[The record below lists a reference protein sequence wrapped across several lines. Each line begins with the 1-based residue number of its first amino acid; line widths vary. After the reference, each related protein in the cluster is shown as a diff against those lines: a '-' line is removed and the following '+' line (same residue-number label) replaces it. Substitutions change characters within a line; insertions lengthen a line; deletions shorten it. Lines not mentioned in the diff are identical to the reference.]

1 MKPSRPTIPTPQPRE
16 EAVQAAVQAA
26 TLAFHRR
33 EAARPWPPW
42 NFSASRATSSGS
54 GGGPAGRGAPAAV
67 VGPPIR
73 LAAPPGR
80 PSGAMGT
87 LAPLFVV
94 LVLPQLWKNRAN
106 GALEVECTAY
116 YSLRQVYAARL
127 VLFGLA
133 DLALLTGFFSVA
145 LLTGRATW
153 EGLILHFLLPFLVTG
168 CICLRTPC
176 PAAWMGAVYAA
187 LPLSLVWTAVWVCI
201 LLNDPVY
208 QLISRPVW
216 LGMLVLAV
224 YFCYAIGKLQTHCET
239 LWEGTTSWL

>member
-1 MKPSRPTIPTPQPRE
+1 MKPSPPITPTPQPRE
-16 EAVQAAVQAA
+16 AAVQAAVQAA

-33 EAARPWPPW
+33 EAARPLAPLEFLRQQSHFLRKRWW
-42 NFSASRATSSGS
+42 ALQGGVLLLLWWVLQSAGTTGEAQR
-54 GGGPAGRGAPAAV
+54 
-67 VGPPIR
+67 
-73 LAAPPGR
+73 
-80 PSGAMGT
+80 AMGT

-94 LVLPQLWKNRAN
+94 LVLPELWKNRAN

-127 VLFGLA
+127 VLFG
-133 DLALLTGFFSVA
+133 
-145 LLTGRATW
+145 
-153 EGLILHFLLPFLVTG
+153 ILHFLLPFLVTG
-168 CICLRTPC
+168 CICLRTLSC
-176 PAAWMGAVYAA
+176 RRMGAVYAA

-216 LGMLVLAV
+216 LGMLVLAAV